1 LGWFV
6 WIIESALCLAASYA
20 AAVAVYPDR
29 SVLDRFILA
38 MVVDT
43 GLILLAIHLC
53 GLADRLSAG
62 PLALVATLLCA
73 AVLLAARRAT
83 KPGVFAECLRN
94 DLRAP
99 ARLVADTVREREVAV
114 GTLVPAALAAATC
127 ALMVWYYRS
136 WTWDPVWYHVP
147 KTSLVIQEGSLR
159 WLQIPN
165 IWTQGNPAN
174 LELLAVWN
182 CIFPRD
188 NRFDDSAQLPFL
200 IVGAAVVAAWCRRVG
215 ASRPLSAALGAVW
228 IALPPIFLQAHSTH
242 ADVAW
247 NSLFTAAIYFTL
259 GKPERRDRWVGFLCW
274 GLFIGMKYTGLF
286 HIALWGPWL
295 LGRAVVEVANTPPGK
310 RLARTLDVAASGLFA
325 IALGC
330 FKYVQNWRHARNPMW
345 PFDVTIRSLG
355 LHFHGESN
363 PGVEYGSGPDVSPT
377 FFGAPNALHELVTS
391 WFNDHPF
398 YAPDVRSGGFG
409 PVFRWL
415 LLWCVVAVALDAVRG
430 RNWRRALLPL
440 GLFVECLQVPVPYMT
455 RFILAAATASLVC
468 TAIVMS
474 DVRWR
479 PVRLALSL
487 ALVGLTWH
495 GYTEGYRGFI
505 VHPRYFDRARR
516 LDAAGRNALQL
527 DSFLWPTRWAEARE
541 RELHVG
547 DVIAYDEGVHFLND
561 LFNHDFGPRVEFVSN
576 RLTPAQYIA
585 RLRAL
590 RAKWVGVTRG
600 TAAEQALVEAGGEF
614 LFQTPDSPMAMYR
627 LGPARP

>member
-1 LGWFV
+1 MGWFV

-114 GTLVPAALAAATC
+114 GTLVPAALAVATC

>member
-1 LGWFV
+1 MGWFV

-310 RLARTLDVAASGLFA
+310 RLGRTLDVAASGLFA

-398 YAPDVRSGGFG
+398 YAPDVRSGRGG
-409 PVFRWL
+409 PPVARPL
-415 LLWCVVAVALDAVRG
+415 RGEPPVGQAPHGLWELHPLALRQRPGSARHQPRAGRHRHRRAAGRGTVLVRIRVRAWSRG
-430 RNWRRALLPL
+430 RERRGRGVVVRVTGVLAPDVMLRAREGIHLRCAARPAA
-440 GLFVECLQVPVPYMT
+440 GGAPARGDPGAHPVARRGRAHRP
-455 RFILAAATASLVC
+455 RFWAA
-468 TAIVMS
+468 
-474 DVRWR
+474 
-479 PVRLALSL
+479 
-487 ALVGLTWH
+487 
-495 GYTEGYRGFI
+495 
-505 VHPRYFDRARR
+505 PRRARR
-516 LDAAGRNALQL
+516 AAHEPGRSVAHHWSRARGLHALVV
-527 DSFLWPTRWAEARE
+527 AR
-541 RELHVG
+541 
-547 DVIAYDEGVHFLND
+547 
-561 LFNHDFGPRVEFVSN
+561 GPRGF
-576 RLTPAQYIA
+576 
-585 RLRAL
+585 RLRQRISTQL
-590 RAKWVGVTRG
+590 RLSCVGRG
-600 TAAEQALVEAGGEF
+600 TPRRAPRRSDTMGIHRAH
-614 LFQTPDSPMAMYR
+614 
-627 LGPARP
+627 